1 MSTLA
6 VLLKES
12 WGYIEDRADD
22 LANNFYARV
31 FFADPS
37 LRELFPVAMT
47 DQRSRW
53 VQALVSVIQTVDNP
67 DALDEFMD
75 RLGRSHR
82 RFHVEPQHYGVVG
95 VALLAALREYAGDRW
110 SIEYDQAWRDA
121 YDTMAIRM
129 LTAAERST
137 RTPAFWHAE
146 VVAHERRARDIA
158 VITVRPLMTY
168 PFRAGQYVHLEVAQ
182 HPREWRTYSIANAP
196 RSDGTLEFHVRAPAD
211 GWVSSALV
219 RRTEPG
225 DMVRLG
231 PAMGTMTL
239 EFETDREV
247 VLVAGGTGLAPI
259 LSIVRGAIAEGMDN
273 DIHLYF
279 GVCSERDIYGREWLA
294 ELQRRHAGL
303 KVHVVVTAGS
313 APDCR
318 SGLVTEAIARDWQHL
333 EGFRAYL
340 CGAPPMVEATSH
352 LIRRMGMQPEQVYA
366 DAFYASGT

>member
-22 LANNFYARV
+22 LANNFYARI
-31 FFADPS
+31 FLADPS

-95 VALLAALREYAGDRW
+95 VALLASLREYAGDRW

-121 YDTMAIRM
+121 YDTMAVRM
-129 LTAAERST
+129 LTSAERAT

-158 VITVRPLMTY
+158 VITVRPLTTY
-168 PFRAGQYVHLEVAQ
+168 AFRAGQYVHLESAQ

-196 RSDGTLEFHVRAPAD
+196 RSDGMLEFHVRAPAD

-219 RRTEPG
+219 RRTAVG
-225 DMVRLG
+225 DLVRLG

-239 EFETDREV
+239 EYETNREV

-259 LSIVRGAIAEGMDN
+259 KALLDQLTQTNSTR
-273 DIHLYF
+273 
-279 GVCSERDIYGREWLA
+279 W
-294 ELQRRHAGL
+294 
-303 KVHVVVTAGS
+303 VHVFVG
-313 APDCR
+313 
-318 SGLVTEAIARDWQHL
+318 ARDRDDLYDLPALNRLSARYPWLSVVPACSDDLGYIGERGLINDVL
-333 EGFRAYL
+333 ERYGPWAEHDFFV
-340 CGAPPMVEATSH
+340 CGAPAMVRAT
-352 LIRRMGMQPEQVYA
+352 L
-366 DAFYASGT
+366 GTLSRLGVPQGRIGYDSLSAGRA